1 MKKMFQL
8 NGLVALALIVCSGC
22 ASIVDGGRKK
32 VQINSNPPGAMVTVT
47 DSAGRMVASTN
58 TPVTVRLP
66 RYKDYFQGEK
76 YTVKFD
82 LPGYYPSE
90 MQIRPALNPWYF
102 GNIMFGGVIG
112 LAVVD
117 PMTGA
122 MWTLSPRKV
131 DWNLISKDQNLT
143 PEQLKTAEDTANP
156 MHKSSGGNSSG
167 GSPKG
172 KS

>member
-1 MKKMFQL
+1 
-8 NGLVALALIVCSGC
+8 VLIICSGC

-47 DSAGRMVASTN
+47 DSGGNLVASTN

-66 RYKDYFQGEK
+66 RYKGYFQGEK

-90 MQIRPALNPWYF
+90 MQILPALNPWYF
-102 GNIMFGGVIG
+102 GNIAAGGAIG
-112 LAVVD
+112 LFVVD
-117 PMTGA
+117 PLTGS

-143 PEQLKTAEDTANP
+143 PDQLKAAEAAANP
-156 MHKSSGGNSSG
+156 RRKTSSGDSSN